1 MPERGGSDIERLW
14 NWISRWTQTRLKMV
28 SFKFRVVLCRIR
40 PSPTL
45 ISKIKWL
52 WSELP
57 LKYHMSILKKYGT
70 SPNTCIYM
78 YFKHR
83 SSPKLK
89 MFVVLTAD
97 KGLELILD
105 SFRSHMHPILH
116 ICLLKFWTKNL
127 HLWGFSLIFGLL
139 WYYYGHL
146 RLIPFWLCTTTI
158 LHVLAF
164 MNMREYVLQK
174 RSLFE
179 ESFKLFL
186 YIILNSD

>member
-1 MPERGGSDIERLW
+1 
-14 NWISRWTQTRLKMV
+14 
-28 SFKFRVVLCRIR
+28 
-40 PSPTL
+40 
-45 ISKIKWL
+45 
-52 WSELP
+52 
-57 LKYHMSILKKYGT
+57 
-70 SPNTCIYM
+70 M

-97 KGLELILD
+97 KGIELILD
-105 SFRSHMHPILH
+105 SIRSHMHPILH

-186 YIILNSD
+186 YIILNSSKFQYKWLDRTDYLRWYCDKVRFIFPAFNRKLILDDHLISLKVLSSCMLQEYSVLGITVSLFFTKEI

>member
-1 MPERGGSDIERLW
+1 
-14 NWISRWTQTRLKMV
+14 
-28 SFKFRVVLCRIR
+28 
-40 PSPTL
+40 
-45 ISKIKWL
+45 
-52 WSELP
+52 
-57 LKYHMSILKKYGT
+57 
-70 SPNTCIYM
+70 
-78 YFKHR
+78 
-83 SSPKLK
+83 

-97 KGLELILD
+97 KGIELILD

-146 RLIPFWLCTTTI
+146 RLIPFWLCTI

-186 YIILNSD
+186 YIIVNLNSANLKRKTKIRFLKIYIKWGASSRWSSSLYFPKWNSDQMIIGITYLTLRLNRNYGSKWFFNHSNAMIEWMWKLDFLEIERK